1 MPEPPTRFT
10 CPMTGEV
17 MTDPVLDAAGNV
29 YERANI
35 EQWVQENKT
44 APLTGANKLKS
55 FIEEWEEEQHED
67 CMAMARPLKK
77 AKVAWPRAK
86 LWQ

>member
-1 MPEPPTRFT
+1 MQQKSRASPP
-10 CPMTGEV
+10 
-17 MTDPVLDAAGNV
+17 LI
-29 YERANI
+29 ERPGA
-35 EQWVQENKT
+35 
-44 APLTGANKLKS
+44 GANKLKS